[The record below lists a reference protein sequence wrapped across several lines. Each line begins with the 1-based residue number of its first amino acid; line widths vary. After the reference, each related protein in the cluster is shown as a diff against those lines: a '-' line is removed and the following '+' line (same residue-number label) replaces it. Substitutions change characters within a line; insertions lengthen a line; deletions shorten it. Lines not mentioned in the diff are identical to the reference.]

1 MATTGLLL
9 LVALLDAAVREASPG
24 FLVPLL
30 LLPTVFVPVLVEKWA
45 RVRLPA
51 SLQWQYAVLLI
62 AGPFVGEH
70 VGIYHLWD
78 PWDKWVHFY
87 SGFFIAFAIVFA
99 LGVTLRRYRL
109 DLPPWVEAV
118 IIISVKASVA
128 LLWEVAEFF
137 WDMAFGT
144 SAQDHNF
151 DTMTDM
157 MLGSAPGIL
166 IAAALIIHRT
176 RRPVQYLDSLLHV
189 PLPAPRQVQVRN
201 VRETADSVDQRQRRS
216 DG

>member
-1 MATTGLLL
+1 MERALHPKKITRHTPMGAT
-9 LVALLDAAVREASPG
+9 ALLMVVSILDAVMRAESPPVT
-24 FLVPLL
+24 VPLL
-30 LLPTVFVPVLVEKWA
+30 LLPAVLPPILAEKWA
-45 RVRLPA
+45 NLRVPA
-51 SLQWQYAVLLI
+51 SLQWQYAVLLL
-62 AGPFVGEH
+62 AGPYVGEH
-70 VGIYHLWD
+70 WGLYHLWD
-78 PWDKWVHFY
+78 PWDKWVHLY

-137 WDMAFGT
+137 WDMIFDT
-144 SAQDHNF
+144 TAQDHNF

-166 IAAALIIHRT
+166 VAAALVTHRT
-176 RRPVQYLDSLLHV
+176 RRPIRYLDFLLNV
-189 PLPAPRQVQVRN
+189 PLPTRHQL
-201 VRETADSVDQRQRRS
+201 
-216 DG
+216 